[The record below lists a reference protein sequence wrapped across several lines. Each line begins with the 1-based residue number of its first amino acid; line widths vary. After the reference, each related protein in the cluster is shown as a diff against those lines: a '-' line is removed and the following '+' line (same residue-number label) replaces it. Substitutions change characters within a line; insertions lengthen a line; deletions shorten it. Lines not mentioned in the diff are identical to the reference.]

1 MVAKQQEI
9 VRSEKAE
16 DTILRI
22 GIDLGTSCSAVSASN
37 GKDHLVLS
45 YVGWPKD
52 FVSRKTLGKRI
63 LFGEEALQ
71 HRLSLELV
79 RPLESGVIKENTER
93 AEEAVAEL
101 IGHLVDVSKGATY
114 KTIHVAVGVPAE
126 AMKVNQ
132 QAIKKAVGKFA
143 DKVIVISEPFSVA
156 YGMDML
162 DNAMVVDIGAGTVDF
177 CIMHGTLPGPEDQRS
192 LFTAGDYVDQ
202 QLLEMLKESF
212 PQSAFTLNLARK
224 FKEQYGFVGKAAEKI
239 VVEVPI
245 AGKFEKHDITNE
257 IRRACECI
265 MPPIVET
272 ITEMIARFDPEYQ
285 AKVRENII
293 LAGGGSRIS
302 GIEDYLTQA
311 LKDFAECSFT
321 RIDDP
326 RYGGANGALALAN
339 EMPEEYWANIK

>member
-9 VRSEKAE
+9 VSSEKAK
-16 DTILRI
+16 DNILRI
-22 GIDLGTSCSAVSASN
+22 GIDLGTSCSAVCASN
-37 GKDHLVLS
+37 GKNNLVLS

-52 FVSRKTLGKRI
+52 FVARKTLGKRI
-63 LFGEEALQ
+63 LFGEEALE
-71 HRLSLELV
+71 HRLSLEMV
-79 RPLESGVIKENTER
+79 RPLASGVIKENTER

-101 IGHLVDVSKGATY
+101 IGHLVDLSRGASDSTV
-114 KTIHVAVGVPAE
+114 HVAVGVPAE

-132 QAIKKAVGKFA
+132 QAIKNAVGKFA

-156 YGMDML
+156 FGMDML

-202 QLLEMLKESF
+202 QLLEMLRESF
-212 PQSAFTLNLARK
+212 PQSDFTLNLARK
-224 FKEQYGFVGKAAEKI
+224 FKEKYGFVGKREDKVI
-239 VVEVPI
+239 VEVPI

-257 IRRACECI
+257 IRRACELI

-272 ITEMIARFDPEYQ
+272 IMEMIARFDPEYQ
-285 AKVRENII
+285 ARVRENII
-293 LAGGGSRIS
+293 LAGGGSRMT
-302 GIEDYLTQA
+302 GIEDFLKQA
-311 LKDFAECSFT
+311 LKDFAECKFT

-339 EMPEEYWANIK
+339 EMPEEYWADMK